1 MNNAE
6 HKMNRPV
13 QRQRG
18 ALAVEAAFV
27 LPVVL
32 TGAMMV
38 FELAYIGLTID
49 MGNTALERAIQ
60 QFRADPANVLEAGRM
75 QSLLRQRMVAASHGY
90 LEDSNIAAVNVEN
103 FASLDAMGGGTASGT
118 ASGNDSGSGAEQ
130 SGGAASAATD
140 VPVWRVTVDIR
151 KDFITPLPR
160 LLAIDSG
167 AFRYRYQQMLG
178 YLPAENSAP

>member
-1 MNNAE
+1 MNKPAP
-6 HKMNRPV
+6 RR
-13 QRQRG
+13 RQRG

-49 MGNTALERAIQ
+49 MGNTAMERALQ
-60 QFRADPANVLEAGRM
+60 QFRADPAAVLEAGAM
-75 QSLLRQRMVAASHGY
+75 QGLLRQRMAAASHGY
-90 LEDSNIAAVNVEN
+90 LTEANIAVVNIEN
-103 FASLDAMGGGTASGT
+103 FASLDAMGGGSEEPST
-118 ASGNDSGSGAEQ
+118 GS
-130 SGGAASAATD
+130 ASANVNN
-140 VPVWRVTVDIR
+140 VPIWRVTVDIR

-178 YLPAENSAP
+178 YLPAQTAAR

>member
-1 MNNAE
+1 MNKPAP
-6 HKMNRPV
+6 RR
-13 QRQRG
+13 RQRG

-49 MGNTALERAIQ
+49 MGNTAMERALQ
-60 QFRADPANVLEAGRM
+60 QFRADPAAVLEAGAM
-75 QSLLRQRMVAASHGY
+75 QGLLRQRMAAASHGY
-90 LEDSNIAAVNVEN
+90 LTEANIAVVNIEN
-103 FASLDAMGGGTASGT
+103 FASLDAMGGGSEAPST
-118 ASGNDSGSGAEQ
+118 GS
-130 SGGAASAATD
+130 ASANVNN
-140 VPVWRVTVDIR
+140 VPIWRVTVDIR

-178 YLPAENSAP
+178 YLPAQTAAR

>member
-1 MNNAE
+1 MNKRAP
-6 HKMNRPV
+6 RR
-13 QRQRG
+13 RQRG

-49 MGNTALERAIQ
+49 MGNTAMERALQ
-60 QFRADPANVLEAGRM
+60 QFRADPAAVLEAGAM
-75 QSLLRQRMVAASHGY
+75 QGLLRQRMAAASHGY
-90 LEDSNIAAVNVEN
+90 LTEANIAVVNIEN
-103 FASLDAMGGGTASGT
+103 FASLDAMGGGSQEPST
-118 ASGNDSGSGAEQ
+118 GS
-130 SGGAASAATD
+130 ASANVNN
-140 VPVWRVTVDIR
+140 VPIWRVTVDIR

-178 YLPAENSAP
+178 YLPAQTAAR

>member
-1 MNNAE
+1 MNNAD

-60 QFRADPANVLEAGRM
+60 QFRADPAN
-75 QSLLRQRMVAASHGY
+75 
-90 LEDSNIAAVNVEN
+90 
-103 FASLDAMGGGTASGT
+103 
-118 ASGNDSGSGAEQ
+118 
-130 SGGAASAATD
+130 
-140 VPVWRVTVDIR
+140 
-151 KDFITPLPR
+151 
-160 LLAIDSG
+160 
-167 AFRYRYQQMLG
+167 
-178 YLPAENSAP
+178 

>member
-1 MNNAE
+1 
-6 HKMNRPV
+6 MNRRAPRR
-13 QRQRG
+13 RQRG

-49 MGNTALERAIQ
+49 MGNTAMERALQ
-60 QFRADPANVLEAGRM
+60 QFRADPAAVLEAGAM
-75 QSLLRQRMVAASHGY
+75 QGLLRQRMAAASHGY
-90 LEDSNIAAVNVEN
+90 LTEANIAVVNIEN
-103 FASLDAMGGGTASGT
+103 FASLDAMGGGSEEPST
-118 ASGNDSGSGAEQ
+118 GS
-130 SGGAASAATD
+130 ASANVNN
-140 VPVWRVTVDIR
+140 VPIWRVTVDIR

-178 YLPAENSAP
+178 YLPAQTAAR

>member
-1 MNNAE
+1 MSKRHSRHGRPARLAGNA
-6 HKMNRPV
+6 
-13 QRQRG
+13 RQRG

-49 MGNTALERAIQ
+49 MGNTALERALQ
-60 QFRADPANVLEAGRM
+60 QFRADPPAVLQPGSM
-75 QSLLRQRMVAASHGY
+75 QALLRQRMVAASHGY
-90 LEDSNIAAVNVEN
+90 LEANNIAAVSVEN
-103 FASLDAMGGGTASGT
+103 FASLDAMGGGVPVAG
-118 ASGNDSGSGAEQ
+118 GNGNGDPTGDDNAG
-130 SGGAASAATD
+130 

-151 KDFITPLPR
+151 KEFITPIPR

-167 AFRYRYQQMLG
+167 AYRYRYQQLLG
-178 YLPAENSAP
+178 YLPGEEQRP

>member
-1 MNNAE
+1 MSE
-6 HKMNRPV
+6 RRRRPLSL
-13 QRQRG
+13 RQRG

-49 MGNTALERAIQ
+49 MGNTALERALQ
-60 QFRADPANVLEAGRM
+60 QFRADPATVLQAGSM
-75 QSLLRQRMVAASHGY
+75 QQLLRQRMAAASHGY
-90 LEDSNIAAVNVEN
+90 LTEANIAVVNVEN
-103 FASLDAMGGGTASGT
+103 FASLDAMGGGTEAPAT
-118 ASGNDSGSGAEQ
+118 DS
-130 SGGAASAATD
+130 ASANANN
-140 VPVWRVTVDIR
+140 VPIWRVTVDIR

-178 YLPAENSAP
+178 YLPAETGAR